1 MPGGDRT
8 GPLGM
13 GPTTGRALGRCT
25 GYVHPGYMNYAPGG
39 YFTGWGH
46 RGCWGGGRGRGFGW
60 GYPTPYDYHAA
71 DETYRITELEEQAR
85 YLENSLNAIRK
96 EIAQAKT
103 RKETE

>member
-46 RGCWGGGRGRGFGW
+46 RGCWGGGRGRGFGRF
-60 GYPTPYDYHAA
+60 YPTPYGYPTA

>member
-13 GPTTGRALGRCT
+13 GPMTGRASGKCT
-25 GYVHPGYMNYAPGG
+25 GYVNPGYMNYAPGR

-46 RGCWGGGRGRGFGW
+46 RGCWGGGRGRGFGRF
-60 GYPTPYDYHAA
+60 YPTPYDYHAA